1 MAGRFNHTKYGS
13 IRASMLAVRSR
24 GSQRLPIGNARGG

>member
-1 MAGRFNHTKYGS
+1 MAGRFNRATYGS

-24 GSQRLPIGNARGG
+24 VSQRLPIGNARGG